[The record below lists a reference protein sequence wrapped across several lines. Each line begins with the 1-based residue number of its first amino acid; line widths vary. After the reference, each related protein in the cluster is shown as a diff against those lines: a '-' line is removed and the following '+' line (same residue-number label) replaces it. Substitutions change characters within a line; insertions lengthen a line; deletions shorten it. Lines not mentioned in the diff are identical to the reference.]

1 MQSSIQQ
8 VFGEVIRKHR
18 LAIGLSQEDFADKAG
33 VHRTYMS
40 SIELGKV
47 QVSIGIADK
56 LATTLGIPLSKIWRE
71 MEKRRSDEDN
81 AN

>member
-8 VFGEVIRKHR
+8 VFGEVIRQHR
-18 LAIGLSQEDFADKAG
+18 LAMGLSQEDFADKAG

-47 QVSIGIADK
+47 QVSIGVADK
-56 LATTLGIPLSKIWRE
+56 LAGTLGVPLSKIWKE
-71 MEKRRSDEDN
+71 IEKRRNDSN
-81 AN
+81 A